1 MNIIEILKVV
11 LLGIVQGI
19 TEWLPVSSTGH
30 MILVEEFIQLQQ
42 SPLFLKTFFV
52 VIQFGSI
59 LAVIFLYFQ
68 KLNPFARSKDSLQR
82 HETFN
87 LWKKV
92 IVAVIPAGIIGLLFD
107 DVIDALFFNATT
119 VSCML
124 ILYGILFIIIENRN
138 RYPRYRDFEDIS
150 YKTALM
156 IGCFQALA
164 LIPGTSR
171 SGATILGAI
180 LIGTSRSVAAE
191 FSFFMAVPTMLGA
204 SAVKLLKAGFA
215 FTSTEWG
222 LLLIGCAVAF
232 VVSVFA
238 IKFLMSYI
246 QQHDFKAFGYYRIV
260 LGIIILIYFY
270 ALPIIFA

>member
-1 MNIIEILKVV
+1 
-11 LLGIVQGI
+11 
-19 TEWLPVSSTGH
+19 
-30 MILVEEFIQLQQ
+30 
-42 SPLFLKTFFV
+42 
-52 VIQFGSI
+52 
-59 LAVIFLYFQ
+59 
-68 KLNPFARSKDSLQR
+68 
-82 HETFN
+82 
-87 LWKKV
+87 
-92 IVAVIPAGIIGLLFD
+92 
-107 DVIDALFFNATT
+107 
-119 VSCML
+119 ML
-124 ILYGILFIIIENRN
+124 IFYGILFIVIENRN

-204 SAVKLLKAGFA
+204 SAVKLMKAGFA
-215 FTSTEWG
+215 FTATEWG

-232 VVSVFA
+232 IVSVFA

-246 QQHDFKAFGYYRIV
+246 QQHDFKLFGYYRIV

-270 ALPIIFA
+270 ALPLIFA

>member
-1 MNIIEILKVV
+1 MNIIEILKVI

-92 IVAVIPAGIIGLLFD
+92 IVAIIPAGIIGLLFD

-124 ILYGILFIIIENRN
+124 IFYGILFIVIENRN

-204 SAVKLLKAGFA
+204 SAVKLMKAGFA
-215 FTSTEWG
+215 FTATEWG

-232 VVSVFA
+232 IVSVFA

-246 QQHDFKAFGYYRIV
+246 QQHDFKLFGYYRIV

-270 ALPIIFA
+270 ALPLIFA

>member
-1 MNIIEILKVV
+1 MDIIEILKVV

-30 MILVEEFIQLQQ
+30 MILVDEFIQLQQ

-59 LAVIFLYFQ
+59 LAVIVLYFH
-68 KLNPFARSKDSLQR
+68 KLNPFSRSKDSLQK
-82 HETFN
+82 HETFA

-92 IVAVIPAGIIGLLFD
+92 IVAIIPAGIIGLLFD
-107 DVIDALFFNATT
+107 DMIDALFYNATM
-119 VSCML
+119 VACML
-124 ILYGILFIIIENRN
+124 ILYGILFILIERRN
-138 RYPRYRDFEDIS
+138 RYPLYRNFEQID
-150 YKTALM
+150 YKTALL

-191 FSFFMAVPTMLGA
+191 FSFFMAIPTMLGA
-204 SAVKLLKAGFA
+204 SGVKLLKAGFS
-215 FTSTEWG
+215 FSGSEWM
-222 LLLIGCAVAF
+222 LLLIGCIVAF
-232 VVSVFA
+232 IVSIFA
-238 IKFLMSYI
+238 IKFLMAYI
-246 QQHDFKAFGYYRIV
+246 QQHDFKLFGYYRIV
-260 LGIIILIYFY
+260 LGILILLYFY
-270 ALPIIFA
+270 ALPLLFV

>member
-1 MNIIEILKVV
+1 MDIIKAIIF
-11 LLGIVQGI
+11 GIVEGI

-92 IVAVIPAGIIGLLFD
+92 IVAIIPAGIIGLLFD

-124 ILYGILFIIIENRN
+124 IFYGILFIVIENRN

-204 SAVKLLKAGFA
+204 SAVKLMKAGFA
-215 FTSTEWG
+215 FTATEWG

-232 VVSVFA
+232 IVSVFA

-246 QQHDFKAFGYYRIV
+246 QQHDFKLFGYYRIV

-270 ALPIIFA
+270 ALPLIFA